1 MSVVAAVAVVAAAV
15 LVAAR
20 LTDDDR
26 TPRAAPAPSGSP
38 VASESATGSAAP
50 TTSATAHEE
59 GPGPDDARAKP
70 GADTVEPVVP
80 GWQTVVRGDMGVAY
94 DVPRGWTVKPQD
106 LLTGYEWDN
115 HRVVTGGAA
124 AFDEKWCG
132 TDERALAGVKG
143 GRGAKSLKSEAANT
157 AYNWAYGK
165 YNKKGG
171 TRLTESAPRAYTNAQ
186 GVRGWI
192 GSTRATG
199 MKGTCA
205 ADGTAYSFTFLGKDK
220 EVRSWLLVVDS
231 GYPGA
236 IDAGTVAKVRDS
248 VRLVG

>member
-1 MSVVAAVAVVAAAV
+1 MAAVAVVTAAV
-15 LVAAR
+15 LVTVR
-20 LTDDDR
+20 LTADDSA
-26 TPRAAPAPSGSP
+26 PQAAPTPSGSP
-38 VASESATGSAAP
+38 VTSESATGSPAP
-50 TTSATAHEE
+50 ATSTTARED
-59 GPGPDDARAKP
+59 GPGPDDARARP

-80 GWQTVVRGDMGVAY
+80 GWRTVVRGDMGVAY

-115 HRVVTGGAA
+115 QRVVTGGAA
-124 AFDEKWCG
+124 TFGEKWCG
-132 TDERALAGVKG
+132 TNERALAGVKG
-143 GRGAKSLKSEAANT
+143 GKGAESLKSEAANT

-165 YNKKGG
+165 YNKAGG
-171 TRLTESAPRAYTNAQ
+171 TRLTETAPRAYTNAQ

-199 MKGTCA
+199 MKGACA

-231 GYPGA
+231 GYAGA